1 MPSPAGD
8 YCYVMD
14 LENREPLDT
23 RALRNIDSQY
33 GDELSPPSG
42 TPAAFRPAP

>member
-23 RALRNIDSQY
+23 RTLRNLDAKYQD
-33 GDELSPPSG
+33 GG
-42 TPAAFRPAP
+42 TPVPLQPEWPEDH